1 MKIMH
6 AQQNAKNKQTTFTY
20 PIDFVEILAVLGSIL
35 ALLAEN

>member
-6 AQQNAKNKQTTFTY
+6 AQQNAHCKQTTFTY
-20 PIDFVEILAVLGSIL
+20 QMDFVEILAVLDSIL